1 MTSYKES
8 GLRVLSRNGRFDA
21 VGLLLD
27 AGADETH
34 LEWTALIRAV
44 ALGSLA
50 DVRNILETSG
60 DLEKRDW
67 WSRTP
72 LLVAIQC
79 GDLAKA
85 RLLVEFGADTSACG
99 RCGKPASFYAIEDYH
114 TGLLEWLLEAGAPAD
129 QTDDFGTTALMTAVE
144 HSNLEAV
151 DLLLRAGSDVNAM
164 RHRQTVIGFAR
175 DSAVVLRLLE
185 AGSDPGDLPFEA
197 RRAIL
202 GLEPDPDGALLHAE
216 KSDFR
221 KAPSFRFG
229 ALNPEVMAEPFWEG
243 MIRSGISAY
252 EAGCLFGATR
262 DDSPIWCA
270 KRFGQSITFLTDGRI
285 VQIGGEH
292 EDWYDQDF
300 CIYNDVFVHQPDGA
314 IHIFGYPETLF
325 PPTDFHTATL
335 VGDQIYVIGSL
346 GYQGTRR
353 YETTPVYRLDTNSFQ
368 IEAVKVHG
376 KPPGWI
382 YRHRAI
388 LRNQDEICIVGGE
401 IVTGDGSEE
410 THISNDRCFILDIKH
425 LTWRVSRYDGE
436 QERPSMLH

>member
-1 MTSYKES
+1 MRTPFELHHLVRTGNLSRVRELLLAAPRDEELDINGYDDCGYSTLMHAVESDGASVDMVLLLLDHGADIHQKSRQNGYDVSVMAICLGGGDPDKVALLLERGADLHYQRSDGYDALIDSVHGRDIFDDPDLISLLKLLIAHGVSLNSITSYKES
-8 GLRVLSRNGRFDA
+8 GLRVLSRIGRFDA

-175 DSAVVLRLLE
+175 DSAVALRLLE

-243 MIRSGISAY
+243 M
-252 EAGCLFGATR
+252 
-262 DDSPIWCA
+262 
-270 KRFGQSITFLTDGRI
+270 
-285 VQIGGEH
+285 
-292 EDWYDQDF
+292 
-300 CIYNDVFVHQPDGA
+300 
-314 IHIFGYPETLF
+314 
-325 PPTDFHTATL
+325 
-335 VGDQIYVIGSL
+335 
-346 GYQGTRR
+346 
-353 YETTPVYRLDTNSFQ
+353 
-368 IEAVKVHG
+368 
-376 KPPGWI
+376 
-382 YRHRAI
+382 
-388 LRNQDEICIVGGE
+388 
-401 IVTGDGSEE
+401 
-410 THISNDRCFILDIKH
+410 
-425 LTWRVSRYDGE
+425 
-436 QERPSMLH
+436 